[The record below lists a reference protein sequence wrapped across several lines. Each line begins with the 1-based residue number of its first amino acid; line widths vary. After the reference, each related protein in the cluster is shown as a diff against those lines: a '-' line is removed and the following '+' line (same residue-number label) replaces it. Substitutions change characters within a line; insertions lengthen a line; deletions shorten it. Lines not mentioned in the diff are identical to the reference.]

1 MAAPAAGTVV
11 VDGPGPLAV
20 EVTHQL
26 RRVGVG
32 VRAGA
37 LAADAELAAPA
48 GAAPPVLVVLARERP
63 VPVWARRSVAGPRRA
78 APAGGGRRD
87 HDRRAARAPG
97 PVRPAWPASPDV
109 GRLLPRRRPA
119 DLTGDPAARV
129 LAAAVV
135 TVTTLA
141 LLRGDVRL
149 AAISTEIAPGA
160 ETVTHRLWHL
170 EPGCRCASETM
181 AG

>member
-26 RRVGVG
+26 RRSGVG

-37 LAADAELAAPA
+37 LAADAELAGP
-48 GAAPPVLVVLARERP
+48 GGGAPPVLVVLARERP
-63 VPVWARRSVAGPRRA
+63 VPVWAGSPWQ
-78 APAGGGRRD
+78 
-87 HDRRAARAPG
+87 ARAVPHLPVEAGASTTVGPLVLPG
-97 PVRPAWPASPDV
+97 RSPCLACV
-109 GRLLPRRRPA
+109 ARRRPPA
-119 DLTGDPAARV
+119 PPPAIGAPHGDPAARV

-149 AAISTEIAPGA
+149 AGISTEIAPGA